1 MSLFKRIGNV
11 VKGSLRTAGRDESS
25 YLSEAALQEE
35 LARVTPGQEARD
47 RLAALKRDARVRPSG
62 TEPSGDATTDDQTAR
77 LRALAQRFEAGE
89 IDQRTYDAERARV
102 LHGPDGVPERTL

>member
-47 RLAALKRDARVRPSG
+47 RLA
-62 TEPSGDATTDDQTAR
+62 TAR
-77 LRALAQRFEAGE
+77 AG
-89 IDQRTYDAERARV
+89 RRWWSTA
-102 LHGPDGVPERTL
+102 